1 MSVVTKK
8 KAVLFLNIGSPET
21 TEVKDV
27 QKYLN
32 RFLMDPF
39 VITAPFFVRWLLM
52 KKFVIPRRSPRS
64 AEAYKKVWTK
74 DGSPLV
80 SLTQKLMEN
89 LNLTDPDHQWFAAM
103 RYSAPEVI
111 DVLAEIKKQG
121 FKDIILFPAYPQY
134 ATSSTESTIKYVEEK
149 LKVMGWNPRI
159 SLISDFYQ
167 DPEFIENIAME
178 VPKDIEPQAY
188 DHVLFSFHGLPESHL
203 TKINSACSFNS
214 CCETINEQN
223 KKCYRAQCYQ
233 TAKLVAEK
241 LNLQKDKWSMSFQ
254 SRLGPQQWIRPYTDK
269 VTEEMAQSG
278 HVKKLLVFSLAFV
291 TDCLET
297 LEELDMELRK
307 EFLAHGGEVFRRV
320 PCLNDK
326 FYSARSIAKK
336 AQLIVTK

>member
-1 MSVVTKK
+1 MKK

-39 VITAPFFVRWLLM
+39 VVTAPFFIRWLLM

-80 SLTQKLMEN
+80 SLTEKLMQN
-89 LNLTDPDHQWFAAM
+89 LNLTDTEHEWFAAM

-111 DVLAEIKKQG
+111 DVLTEIKKQG
-121 FKDIILFPAYPQY
+121 FKEIVIFPAYPQY
-134 ATSSTESTIKYVEEK
+134 ASSSTESTLKFVEEK
-149 LKVMGWNPRI
+149 LKVMGWSPKLF
-159 SLISDFYQ
+159 LIEDFYQ
-167 DPEFIENIAME
+167 DPEFIDNIVME
-178 VPKDIEPQAY
+178 VPKDIEPQSF

-203 TKINSACSFNS
+203 TKINSECKFSS
-214 CCETINEQN
+214 CCEIITEKN

-233 TAKLVAEK
+233 TTKHVAAKLGLDPE
-241 LNLQKDKWSMSFQ
+241 KWSMSFQ

-269 VTEEMAQSG
+269 VTEDMASQG
-278 HVKKLLVFSLAFV
+278 QVKKLLVFSLAFV

-297 LEELDMELRK
+297 LEELDMELKK
-307 EFLAHGGEVFRRV
+307 EFLAHGGEVFKRV
-320 PCLNDK
+320 PCLNDR
-326 FYSARSIAKK
+326 FYSAPHIAKK
-336 AQLIVTK
+336 AKPYILKV